1 MDELKKRI
9 INAIDNNRQRT
20 LEIADFLA
28 VDMEKACIQGAKLPA
43 MNAITPLSN
52 NGVVARK
59 ISAQPKLMDK
69 QTYLNYKNRMTT
81 REEYNYD
88 QA

>member
-1 MDELKKRI
+1 MNVLKKQV
-9 INAIDNNRQRT
+9 INTIDNNIQRT

-28 VDMEKACIQGAKLPA
+28 VDAEKACIHGTKFPA
-43 MNAITPLSN
+43 MDAVTLLGNDAFAACEIAALPD
-52 NGVVARK
+52 
-59 ISAQPKLMDK
+59 IMDK
-69 QTYLNYKNRMTT
+69 QTNLNYKNNMTT